1 MLVEG
6 RDPGKARRHS
16 TRVAG
21 LAVALALLLP
31 PAAVSAPPRIPD
43 AITPGGASPE
53 SLKQLPVPRAAP
65 DLVPVPPA
73 VQRPLG
79 VEEGERTFVRRFL
92 VAGLVDRPEAGIRKE
107 DVLALVE
114 RLRREYQGLDGAGD
128 ARPTGPERGL
138 TIGQLQEI
146 ANAVTKFY
154 RRAGFILAQAF
165 LPAQEVK
172 NGIVRI
178 EVHEGTLAGVT
189 SQGNQRYSEELM
201 AGPFDGLVGEPVTG
215 RHIESALLLLS
226 DHPGLSAYGVFRPGP
241 LPGTTELV
249 LNVDRERLY
258 EGSLNFDNYGTRFTG
273 DNRVVLN
280 LSLNNPLGAA
290 DRLTTSLIQSFSPRK
305 SLYGFVRYEIPIYDP
320 RHSLGVGYSSNAY
333 DVGSE
338 FADLGLE
345 GESRAGNVFLR
356 RNFLRGRNRNLY
368 GTLEF
373 QHKKAETSA
382 GGTAVTDDELSVI
395 GVEVSFDG
403 IIPRWSTIQAATL
416 RYDRGLKGVLGAMD
430 DDQDRRPSSGR
441 LDGNGEFVGGDFDK
455 LTLAY
460 ARVQNLTRHQSLL
473 FRLNGQYSPDPLVS
487 VEQFVIGGPTS
498 VRAYPRSEYLMDYGV
513 FASLEWSIDAPGI
526 TGQPFSEGRTW
537 GEVLRLSLFVDYAAG
552 ELNDALLNEIDS
564 VDIAGAGVGIHLN
577 LPGRIS
583 AKLEAARTL
592 GTDQPSDGDRTRYW
606 FDLKYSF

>member
-1 MLVEG
+1 M
-6 RDPGKARRHS
+6 ARRHAK
-16 TRVAG
+16 RVAG
-21 LAVALALLLP
+21 PALAIALLLP
-31 PAAVSAPPRIPD
+31 PAAGSAPPRIPD
-43 AITPGGASPE
+43 AITPGGASPQ
-53 SLKQLPVPRAAP
+53 SLKQLPVPRPAP
-65 DLVPVPPA
+65 DVVPVPPA

-79 VEEGERTFVRRFL
+79 VEEGTRTFVRRFL
-92 VAGLVDRPEAGIRKE
+92 VGGVIDRPEQGIRKE
-107 DVLALVE
+107 EVLALVE
-114 RLRREYQGLDGAGD
+114 RLRREYQGLNGAGEGK
-128 ARPTGPERGL
+128 PTGPARGL

-146 ANAVTKFY
+146 ANAITQYY
-154 RRAGFILAQAF
+154 RRAGFILARAF
-165 LPAQEVK
+165 VPAQEVK
-172 NGIVRI
+172 KGIVRI
-178 EVHEGTLAGVT
+178 EVQEGTLAQVMP
-189 SQGNQRYSEELM
+189 QGNKRFSEELM
-201 AGPFDGLVGEPVTG
+201 ARPFAGLVGEPVTG
-215 RHIESALLLLS
+215 THIESALLLLS
-226 DHPGLSAYGVFRPGP
+226 DYPGLSAYGVFRPGP

-305 SLYGFVRYEIPIYDP
+305 SLYGSVRYEVPIYDG
-320 RHSLGVGYSSNAY
+320 RHSLGVGYSRNAY

-345 GESRAGNVFLR
+345 GESWVGNVSLT
-356 RNFLRGRNRNLY
+356 RNFLRGRNRNLF

-382 GGTAVTDDELSVI
+382 RGTTVTDDELSVI
-395 GVEVSFDG
+395 GLELSVDG
-403 IIPRWSTIQAATL
+403 IIPRWSTIQAMTL
-416 RYDRGLKGVLGAMD
+416 RYDHGLEGVLGAMD
-430 DDQDRRPSSGR
+430 ADQDRRPPSSR
-441 LDGNGEFVGGDFDK
+441 IDSNGEFVGGDFDK

-460 ARVQNLTRHQSLL
+460 ARVQNLTKHQSLL

-513 FASLEWSIDAPGI
+513 FGSLEWSIDAPGI
-526 TGQPFSEGRTW
+526 TGQPFAVGRTW
-537 GEVLRLSLFVDYAAG
+537 GDVLRLSLFVDYAAG
-552 ELNDALLNEIDS
+552 ELNDALLNETDS

-592 GTDQPSDGDRTRYW
+592 GTDKPSDGDRTRYW
-606 FDLKYSF
+606 VDLRYSF